1 MVTQFGKFTKIQR
14 ASLAAQTVKSLP
26 AVRETWVRS
35 LGWEGPLEEGMA
47 THSSI
52 LVWRIPMDRKAWWA
66 TVHVVAE
73 SNTTEQLNTA
83 QQEKAE
89 KEGVW
94 ERCPCLHLAT
104 ESYDHVPTSSSK
116 SSRETWSFP
125 SRWSFHPTT
134 TPYSNCSPNVCFP
147 YYRVQ
152 NRARLLFIFVFYLA
166 DKVKEFTGKGHRGRA
181 AE

>member
-1 MVTQFGKFTKIQR
+1 MKSEGNLWGIYILSNELTDNWSVFINLFLGAYLDLRIMFNVHMVMQY
-14 ASLAAQTVKSLP
+14 KSFHFSVSP
-26 AVRETWVRS
+26 SVS
-35 LGWEGPLEEGMA
+35 P
-47 THSSI
+47 
-52 LVWRIPMDRKAWWA
+52 RKAWWA

-94 ERCPCLHLAT
+94 ERSPCLHLAT

-147 YYRVQ
+147 Y
-152 NRARLLFIFVFYLA
+152 
-166 DKVKEFTGKGHRGRA
+166 
-181 AE
+181 